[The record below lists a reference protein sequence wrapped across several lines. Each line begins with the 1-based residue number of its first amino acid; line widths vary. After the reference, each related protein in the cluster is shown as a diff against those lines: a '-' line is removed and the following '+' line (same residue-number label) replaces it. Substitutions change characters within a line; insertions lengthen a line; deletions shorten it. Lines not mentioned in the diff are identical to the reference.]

1 MKRILTYIVTSI
13 ISLFFGCAL
22 MYGLIYF
29 FPNTIVKTITKE
41 QKIVKVVDDG
51 ISEGINNVYKSV
63 IVVESYKNNSLIST
77 GSGFAFKSD
86 KDHTYIITNHH
97 VISSGSKFLITLSD
111 GSELE
116 ASLVGSDVY
125 SDIAVLKVSNNDKLL
140 VANIGDTSKMSV
152 GDTVFAVGAPMGKEY
167 ANTVTRGILSGKD
180 RMVETAVDGS
190 YSYNWIMNVMQTD
203 AAINPGN
210 SGGPLC
216 NASGEIIGVTSM
228 KIVESSVEGIGFAI
242 PIEDAVKYANALM
255 KSGKITRGYIGVEMY
270 NASEVFQLAR
280 NGITLD
286 ENIKEGAVIV
296 SVNDDSPAKESNLKR
311 GDVVVK
317 IDNHKIS
324 NISEFR
330 YYLYKYNVGDTITLS
345 VYRDGKIQNIK
356 VKIATSN

>member
-1 MKRILTYIVTSI
+1 MKRVVTYIITSVL
-13 ISLFFGCAL
+13 SLAFGCAI

-41 QKIVKVVDDG
+41 QKVVNVVDDG

-63 IVVESYKNNSLIST
+63 IVVESYKNNSLVSS

-86 KDHTYIITNHH
+86 KEYTYLITNHH
-97 VISSGSKFLITLSD
+97 VISSGSKFVITLSD
-111 GSELE
+111 GSEFE
-116 ASLVGSDVY
+116 ASLVGSDAY
-125 SDIAVLKVSNNDKLL
+125 SDIAVLKVLNTDKLA
-140 VANIGDTSKMSV
+140 VATIGDTSKMLV

-180 RMVETAVDGS
+180 RMVETAIGDS
-190 YSYNWIMNVMQTD
+190 SSYNWIMNVMQTD

-242 PIEDAVKYANALM
+242 PVEDAVNYANALI
-255 KSGKITRGYIGVEMY
+255 KNGKITRGYIGVEMY
-270 NASEVFQLAR
+270 NASEAFQLSR

-286 ENIKEGAVIV
+286 ENITAGAVIV
-296 SVNDDSPAKESNLKR
+296 SVSDDSPAKEANLKR

-317 IDNHKIS
+317 INEHNIS

-330 YYLYKYNVGDTITLS
+330 YYLYKYSVGETITLS

-356 VKIATSN
+356 VKIASSN